1 VTYPLGN
8 CLNSVFFLVPAVHT
22 RPSSLHL
29 LHGNSPSH
37 CWLLEEDQPLQ
48 CTCSYRRTAGCFTF
62 VFFILHLSHAF
73 HTLLCLASAID
84 CVDWL
89 SDGIGEWTCGC
100 DTVVLERLVTRCAG
114 LVGFALGLCLFAV
127 GCDLCCPSRGGL
139 GRLCSIFVYGVA
151 GEGGPLR
158 LQVGVGE

>member
-1 VTYPLGN
+1 MAYPLGN

-37 CWLLEEDQPLQ
+37 WLVLVG
-48 CTCSYRRTAGCFTF
+48 RRLRDTLIGGGGLLLVTF

-73 HTLLCLASAID
+73 HTLLCLASAIE

-89 SDGIGEWTCGC
+89 SDGIGEWMCEW
-100 DTVVLERLVTRCAG
+100 DMLVLERLVTRWAG
-114 LVGFALGLCLFAV
+114 LVDFAPGLCLFVAV
-127 GCDLCCPSRGGL
+127 GCGLCCPSSGGL
-139 GRLCSIFVYGVA
+139 GRLCSIFACGVTEATTA
-151 GEGGPLR
+151 GD
-158 LQVGVGE
+158 